1 MSNTDSAPRGICITM
16 KDRVN
21 ADLLSF
27 IKGRP
32 VTQTCGLAR
41 SRNPRNL
48 ERISLGK
55 R

>member
-1 MSNTDSAPRGICITM
+1 MSDTDGAPHGISIAM
-16 KDRVN
+16 KDQVN

-27 IKGRP
+27 IKGRLAA
-32 VTQTCGLAR
+32 QSSGLAR